1 MKSLIHNFL
10 KKRGIQIAKY
20 PNDDLKRRML
30 IVKNNKIDTLLDVG
44 ANKGQYAI
52 QMRRLGYDKKL
63 LSFEP
68 QQDAFNVLK
77 KVATKDPQWEVY
89 DYALGDENT
98 NSSIHIADNSFSSS
112 ILNMLP
118 AHLESAPES
127 KYVGNQEIEIKK
139 LDSIFDTLCS
149 PSASV
154 MLKIDTQGYE
164 KNVIDGAEESLKSIK
179 IIQLEMSILPL
190 YENEI
195 LYIEMIQYLKAR
207 GFELFSLESGGFYD
221 LNSGQLLQ
229 VDGIFV
235 RKNNQ

>member
-10 KKRGIQIAKY
+10 KRRGIQIAKY
-20 PNDDLKRRML
+20 PNDDLTRRML

-52 QMRRLGYDKKL
+52 QMRSLGYDKKL

-77 KVATKDPQWEVY
+77 QVAAKDPQWEVY

-98 NSSIHIADNSFSSS
+98 KSLIHIADNSFSSS

-118 AHLESAPES
+118 THLESAPES
-127 KYVGNQEIEIKK
+127 KYVGNQEIEIKR
-139 LDSIFDTLCS
+139 LDSIFDDLCS
-149 PSASV
+149 PTASV

-164 KNVIDGAEESLKSIK
+164 KNVIDGAFEVLKRIK

-195 LYIEMIQYLKAR
+195 LYTEMIQYLKAKS
-207 GFELFSLESGGFYD
+207 FELFSLESGGFYD
-221 LNSGQLLQ
+221 LTSGQLLQ

-235 RKNNQ
+235 RKN